1 MEYRH
6 RKQIEESIRAE
17 DKRDQAVPL
26 SKDRITTNITR
37 CSFINLIIKSG
48 PAAMDLLLSGKPVLN
63 KISYRLA
70 VRILTM
76 APQDDEDFQNLKK
89 NLILFA
95 TLSADDTLSPS
106 KLLNMYCQRLIWQ
119 LHQLR
124 LVSKLDSTKLK
135 LILGDLVKDHG
146 WKYFLGNSKLKNQ
159 LEFWVAKDQ
168 EREELMAIPDE
179 INTMGS
185 WVKSRAQAEQEQEEA
200 TSIPDPPPAPLPVE
214 VEAIPAAPLPAP
226 LQAPLPATAGPSTQ
240 APQGA
245 QQSKTPIKQF
255 EGSRANWSDHT
266 RVQLLRL
273 YIKKAL
279 NPFERPPA
287 AAPRSKAVYK
297 RNAPEGGDLYQ
308 NSYIYLENRDKVA
321 LNDFTSYE
329 NMLVQLGQRKLSG
342 QTFGLGLVS
351 IIDKFFEDQDLPME
365 KEYLEL
371 EEDNI
376 IEFAKKFMENP
387 SSK

>member
-1 MEYRH
+1 MFA
-6 RKQIEESIRAE
+6 QE
-17 DKRDQAVPL
+17 DEDMLTLKR
-26 SKDRITTNITR
+26 N
-37 CSFINLIIKSG
+37 
-48 PAAMDLLLSGKPVLN
+48 LLLFARLSYDDKLTPYKVLRMY
-63 KISYRLA
+63 SVRL
-70 VRILTM
+70 VH
-76 APQDDEDFQNLKK
+76 
-89 NLILFA
+89 
-95 TLSADDTLSPS
+95 
-106 KLLNMYCQRLIWQ
+106 Q

-124 LVSKLDSTKLK
+124 HVSKIDCTRIK
-135 LILGDLVKDHG
+135 LILGDLVKEHG
-146 WKYFLGNSKLKNQ
+146 YKYTFGNSKLEHQ
-159 LEFWVAKDQ
+159 LKFWVAKEQ
-168 EREELMAIPDE
+168 EREGKMVIPERVPTLD
-179 INTMGS
+179 T
-185 WVKSRAQAEQEQEEA
+185 WVKERAQAAEAQAQEVDEEA
-200 TSIPDPPPAPLPVE
+200 EAAVLQDVQHEGAQQDEPSV
-214 VEAIPAAPLPAP
+214 AIPAAPLPAP

-279 NPFERPPA
+279 NPFERPSA

-308 NSYIYLENRDKVA
+308 NSYIYLDNKDKV
-321 LNDFTSYE
+321 LLKDFTSHE

-342 QTFGLGLVS
+342 QTFGSGLVS
-351 IIDKFFEDQDLPME
+351 VIDKFFEDQDLPME

-376 IEFAKKFMENP
+376 IEFAKNFMENP